1 LTAPRTG
8 EEHDVDTAPDA
19 PGSAGDEAAPA
30 NGRSPERLQH
40 WVARTSRPLDLL
52 ALVFLAAIYGEWLF
66 GEVAPGGW
74 VVRIGNIMSW
84 LVWLAFAVDY
94 VVRLRLSP
102 DRGDFVR
109 THKLDLL
116 MVLLPFLRMVRVLLI
131 LRKSVTRIP
140 TEQIASSLL
149 LLAAGLVSLGAL
161 TVWRLEYQAPDATI
175 TTIGRA
181 FWWAMVTTTTV
192 GYGDEYP
199 VTAWGRVVAVLVMLV
214 GIGLIGTVSATVASW
229 FVSRRAENDAV
240 ENDAVEQAYEQARIA
255 DVVELRG
262 RLDAMAA
269 EQTRIRELLEQLTR
283 REGGPA

>member
-1 LTAPRTG
+1 
-8 EEHDVDTAPDA
+8 
-19 PGSAGDEAAPA
+19 
-30 NGRSPERLQH
+30 
-40 WVARTSRPLDLL
+40 
-52 ALVFLAAIYGEWLF
+52 
-66 GEVAPGGW
+66 
-74 VVRIGNIMSW
+74 
-84 LVWLAFAVDY
+84 
-94 VVRLRLSP
+94 
-102 DRGDFVR
+102 
-109 THKLDLL
+109 

-199 VTAWGRVVAVLVMLV
+199 VTAVGTGRRRPRDARRHRPHRHRVRDRRVVVRVAQ
-214 GIGLIGTVSATVASW
+214 GRERRGRERRGRAGLRTGAH
-229 FVSRRAENDAV
+229 
-240 ENDAVEQAYEQARIA
+240 A
-255 DVVELRG
+255 DVAELHG

-269 EQTRIRELLEQLTR
+269 EQTRIRELLERLAL
-283 REGGPA
+283 RESGPA

>member
-1 LTAPRTG
+1 MDAAPG
-8 EEHDVDTAPDA
+8 TAPDR
-19 PGSAGDEAAPA
+19 PGTEQNAVPPPA
-30 NGRSPERLQH
+30 RRDPARLQR
-40 WVARTSRPLDLL
+40 WIQRTSQPLDLL
-52 ALVFLAAIYGEWLF
+52 ALVFLAAIYVQWLF
-66 GEVAPGGW
+66 APAASGGW
-74 VVRIGNIMSW
+74 LVRIANLVSW

-94 VVRLRLSP
+94 VVRLYLSP

-109 THKLDLL
+109 NHKLDLL
-116 MVLLPFLRMVRVLLI
+116 MVLLPFLRMVRVVLI
-131 LRKSVTRIP
+131 LRKSVGRIS

-199 VTAWGRVVAVLVMLV
+199 VTPAGRVVAVGVMLV

-229 FVSRRAENDAV
+229 FVARKRENDDAV
-240 ENDAVEQAYEQARIA
+240 NDAAAAVQEENREAEVDEIRAK
-255 DVVELRG
+255 
-262 RLDAMAA
+262 LDAMAA
-269 EQTRIRELLEQLTR
+269 EQTRMRELLEELTR
-283 REGGPA
+283 RPSGPA